1 LVEEIIYSLKRK
13 DNPVKS
19 LLLSGALA
27 GGLALGLSACTDPYD
42 PGQRA
47 LGGAAIGAASG
58 AAIGAAAAGGGGAAT
73 GALVGGAVGAVA
85 EVATTPPPPDYG
97 YPPGRYVALS
107 ACGPGLHWVRSH
119 HDRFG
124 RLVLGHC
131 APR

>member
-1 LVEEIIYSLKRK
+1 M
-13 DNPVKS
+13 KS
-19 LLLSGALA
+19 LLLSGVLA
-27 GGLALGLSACTDPYD
+27 GGLALGLSACANPYD
-42 PGQRA
+42 PGQPA

-58 AAIGAAAAGGGGAAT
+58 AAAAGDGAAT

-85 EVATTPPPPDYG
+85 EVATTPPPPADG
-97 YPPGRYVALS
+97 YPPPRYVALS

-119 HDRFG
+119 HDRSG

>member
-1 LVEEIIYSLKRK
+1 M
-13 DNPVKS
+13 KS

-27 GGLALGLSACTDPYD
+27 GGLAFSLSACADPYD

-47 LGGAAIGAASG
+47 RGSAATGAASG
-58 AAIGAAAAGGGGAAT
+58 VALGTAAT
-73 GALVGGAVGAVA
+73 GARVGGAVGVA
-85 EVATTPPPPDYG
+85 EVATTPPPPDDG

-119 HDRFG
+119 HDRSG
-124 RLVLGHC
+124 HLVIGHC

>member
-1 LVEEIIYSLKRK
+1 M
-13 DNPVKS
+13 KS

-27 GGLALGLSACTDPYD
+27 GGLALGLSACTNPYD

-58 AAIGAAAAGGGGAAT
+58 AAIGVAAAGGGGAAT

-85 EVATTPPPPDYG
+85 GVATTPPPP
-97 YPPGRYVALS
+97 GRYVADT
-107 ACGPGLHWVRSH
+107 ACGPGRHWVRSH
-119 HDRFG
+119 HDRYG